1 MSLTVHNDLA
11 FAEVPLNLVELKPV
25 QVQEDVRDVVR
36 HQAADLHT
44 TSVDVGGERDP
55 TLNLDRNLRA
65 VSRPDLALRP
75 LNLPVADKARWDECD
90 LAPTLQQA
98 EPSPT
103 LDLCM

>member
-1 MSLTVHNDLA
+1 M
-11 FAEVPLNLVELKPV
+11 
-25 QVQEDVRDVVR
+25 VR

-44 TSVDVGGERDP
+44 TSVGVGGERDP
-55 TLNLDRNLRA
+55 TLDRNLHT

-75 LNLPVADKARWDECD
+75 LNLPVADEARWDECD
-90 LAPTLQQA
+90 LAPTVQQA